1 MTGVSGVRSARIF
14 TLKVLLPTTNPPSS
28 RLKTTLT
35 SLPRS
40 ELDLVNLILLQVA
53 AEQLTGKMTEW
64 LPWLSC
70 W

>member
-40 ELDLVNLILLQVA
+40 ELSLVNLIFLQVA
-53 AEQLTGKMTEW
+53 AGQLKGK
-64 LPWLSC
+64 LSEC
-70 W
+70 RP